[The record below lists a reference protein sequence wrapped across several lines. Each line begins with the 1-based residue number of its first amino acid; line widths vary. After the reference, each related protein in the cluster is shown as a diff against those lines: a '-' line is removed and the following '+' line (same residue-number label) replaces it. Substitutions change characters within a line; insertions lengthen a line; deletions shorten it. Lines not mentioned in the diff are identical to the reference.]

1 MDIVCPNS
9 VAIRYPVG
17 IFWYTVF
24 MSSFL
29 LIGLAIFVLIVVI
42 AIWSTDTSEEAL
54 EIDAEET
61 AEVTEEGPNVEPLPP
76 KPQEEYLGGAG
87 DSQ

>member
-1 MDIVCPNS
+1 
-9 VAIRYPVG
+9 
-17 IFWYTVF
+17 

-29 LIGLAIFVLIVVI
+29 IIGLGIFVFIVVV
-42 AIWSTDTSEEAL
+42 AIWSTDTSTEAL

-61 AEVTEEGPNVEPLPP
+61 AEVTEEGPNIEPLPP
-76 KPQEEYLGGAG
+76 KPQQEYQGGAG